1 MTSKHDSYAGLGDG
15 SIDAEIN
22 WQTRPKQ
29 PDLPATATS
38 NNATHT
44 DYKAV
49 KHSDATGSSPL
60 LAIISET
67 TQCGTSRLAMYPD
80 EAFPVRP
87 AQLDR

>member
-1 MTSKHDSYAGLGDG
+1 MTSKPDPYAGLGDG

-38 NNATHT
+38 NNATYADHN
-44 DYKAV
+44 AI
-49 KHSDATGSSPL
+49 KHSDATGTGP
-60 LAIISET
+60 LAIISGT

-80 EAFPVRP
+80 EAFPART